1 MDGQIVFLMD
11 VHLQENLS
19 QSYKVAARYVV
30 QKSINKKRE
39 QEPSAHGSRWTGV
52 GWLKMQKVLEH
63 SVSFFYLESKSFGS
77 FC

>member
-39 QEPSAHGSRWTGV
+39 QEPECPW
-52 GWLKMQKVLEH
+52 
-63 SVSFFYLESKSFGS
+63 
-77 FC
+77 

>member
-1 MDGQIVFLMD
+1 MQIVKTKQAQEGKIVCRGSLDGQIVFLMD

-39 QEPSAHGSRWTGV
+39 QEPECPW
-52 GWLKMQKVLEH
+52 
-63 SVSFFYLESKSFGS
+63 
-77 FC
+77 